1 MKKILTILASTIL
14 LMSAANAQVS
24 MGISGMYL
32 DVEVSG
38 TQTLKT
44 SGSKSSKTH
53 SDEAMAAEIFIE
65 KQTAEGLS
73 VGLAIIPMSAE
84 VGSSSTQRTDKLT
97 SGTVTGTQKASAEF
111 SMHTTV
117 YALVPMGSNGFY
129 AKLGAGFV
137 DVESTESFKT
147 GASYG
152 DETLNFATIGFG
164 INKERDNGTFINKT
178 SAMENC
184 ETSAVGRALAF
195 AGFGGD
201 MAFASAEEV
210 VNAQLNQKNISS
222 NS

>member
-24 MGISGMYL
+24 MGISGIYL
-32 DVEVSG
+32 DVEASG
-38 TQTLKT
+38 TETLKT
-44 SGSKSSKTH
+44 TAVKSSKTH
-53 SDEAMAAEIFIE
+53 SDEAVAAEIFIE

-164 INKERDNGTFINKT
+164 VNRDLANGTFVRAEAAFTDYEEFELKSTGSDAVSTINGDLET
-178 SAMENC
+178 LSA
-184 ETSAVGRALAF
+184 
-195 AGFGGD
+195 
-201 MAFASAEEV
+201 
-210 VNAQLNQKNISS
+210 KISIGKS
-222 NS
+222 F